1 MKSLV
6 QSINEG
12 AWGYRFDENDY
23 YLDMRDKFVNDLIT
37 NISTLLKSNNAND
50 LYAGVGMSI
59 EFCTS
64 LKEMIYPDN
73 VKMLNDYVM
82 KALKTIENDEEWI
95 NNWNEPE
102 LIRININNAK
112 QQWNLIKKNNIKL

>member
-64 LKEMIYPDN
+64 LKEMIYPDD
-73 VKMLNDYVM
+73 VRMLNSYVM

-112 QQWNLIKKNNIKL
+112 QQWNLIKKTI

>member
-6 QSINEG
+6 QLINEG
-12 AWGYRFDENDY
+12 AWGYKFDENDY
-23 YLDMRDKFVNDLIT
+23 YLDMRDKFVNDLMT

-50 LYAGVGMSI
+50 LYAGIGMSI

-64 LKEMIYPDN
+64 LREMIYPDN
-73 VKMLNDYVM
+73 VRMLNSYVM
-82 KALKTIENDEEWI
+82 KALNTIEKDEEWI

-112 QQWNLIKKNNIKL
+112 QQWNLIKKNSIKS

>member
-6 QSINEG
+6 QTINEG
-12 AWGYRFDENDY
+12 AWGYKFDENDH
-23 YLDMRDKFVNDLIT
+23 YLDIRDKFVNDLMT
-37 NISTLLKSNNAND
+37 NISTLLKSNDTND

-64 LKEMIYPDN
+64 LKEMIYPDD
-73 VKMLNDYVM
+73 VKILNGYVM
-82 KALKTIENDEEWI
+82 KALKTIEKDEEWI

-112 QQWNLIKKNNIKL
+112 QQWNLIKKTI